1 MGGRVINIFANF
13 FYIQTHL
20 FSHLFYCFSFL
31 KKKVHLYIKVNQ
43 NLSIIMKMS
52 MKIHTFPIILP
63 TSCNMKTQQEKVKKI
78 NIFICL
84 NVYFLIV
91 CFSFYWTGCKNCA
104 KTWRQ
109 ACSGSDFPCLLNH
122 SLWVWCGAA
131 GKGHRGSAG
140 CKRQHSPTSPQK
152 VWGLRLLWR

>member
-1 MGGRVINIFANF
+1 MHYKVNFAWYFIVIFSDLLGGGAMGGRVINIFANF
-13 FYIQTHL
+13 FLYSNSPL
-20 FSHLFYCFSFL
+20 LASFL
-31 KKKVHLYIKVNQ
+31 LFLLSEKKVHLYIKVNQ

-91 CFSFYWTGCKNCA
+91 CFSFY
-104 KTWRQ
+104 
-109 ACSGSDFPCLLNH
+109 
-122 SLWVWCGAA
+122 
-131 GKGHRGSAG
+131 
-140 CKRQHSPTSPQK
+140 
-152 VWGLRLLWR
+152 